1 MTLSRLQLL
10 VVIFLASSVCTA
22 QTKSTPD
29 RGKEL
34 FRKSCVGCHSV
45 TCNRQG
51 PKLEGL
57 FGRTAGSVSDFQHYT
72 PELKASG
79 IVWTEET
86 LNAFLTDPNKLVPG
100 TAMAGWGRITNAN
113 ERKDLIAY
121 MRREEQAFEL
131 CPKS

>member
-1 MTLSRLQLL
+1 MTLLRLQFL
-10 VVIFLASSVCTA
+10 VVALLASNVCLA
-22 QTKSTPD
+22 QTKSTSE
-29 RGKEL
+29 RGKDL
-34 FRKSCVGCHSV
+34 FGRNCVQCHSV
-45 TCNRQG
+45 ACNRDG

-57 FGRTAGSVSDFQHYT
+57 FGRTAGSVPGFHYT

-79 IVWTEET
+79 IVWTDKT

-100 TAMAGWGRITNAN
+100 TSMGIWGRIANAN

-121 MRREEQAFEL
+121 LRREDRAFEL

>member
-1 MTLSRLQLL
+1 MTLLRLQL
-10 VVIFLASSVCTA
+10 VVVALLASNVCFA
-22 QTKSTPD
+22 QTKSTPE
-29 RGKEL
+29 RGKDL
-34 FRKSCVGCHSV
+34 FGRDCVGCHSV
-45 TCNRQG
+45 TCNRNG

-57 FGRTAGSVSDFQHYT
+57 FGRTAGSVPGFNYT

-79 IVWTEET
+79 IVWTDET

-100 TAMAGWGRITNAN
+100 TAMANWGRIANAN

-121 MRREEQAFEL
+121 LRREDRAFDL